1 MDLYSIRNKRIS
13 PNEEFPLALFS
24 LRSCVAL
31 LAHGAA
37 YRKKNQEEKA
47 AFLRL
52 FLRAFKSVT
61 LLFEE
66 SLPFFRL
73 QTLPLGGRF

>member
-1 MDLYSIRNKRIS
+1 MIEL
-13 PNEEFPLALFS
+13 
-24 LRSCVAL
+24 
-31 LAHGAA
+31 
-37 YRKKNQEEKA
+37 QEEKA

-73 QTLPLGGRF
+73 QTLPLGWR